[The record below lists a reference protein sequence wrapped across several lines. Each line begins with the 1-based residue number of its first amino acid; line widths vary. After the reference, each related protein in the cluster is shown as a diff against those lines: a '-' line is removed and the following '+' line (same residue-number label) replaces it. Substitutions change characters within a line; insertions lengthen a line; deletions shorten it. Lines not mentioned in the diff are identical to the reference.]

1 MKAPLK
7 ILLVDQSVYSKY
19 QLTQL
24 LATQEEQTIIELAE
38 DIEMA
43 ENAITRFQP
52 NLIITELDQTEGRP
66 DLITWVKDHAQ
77 KAKLMVLT
85 HFTLP
90 CFRDS
95 CKQLG
100 VDYFFDKATEMLAVK
115 KTIGQLASK
124 CPAN

>member
-7 ILLVDQSVYSKY
+7 ILLVDQSVFSKY
-19 QLTQL
+19 ELTQL
-24 LATQEEQTIIELAE
+24 LATQQDQTLIELAE
-38 DIEMA
+38 DLEMA
-43 ENAITRFQP
+43 ENVITRFQP

-66 DLITWVKDHAQ
+66 DLVQWVKDHTQ
-77 KAKLMVLT
+77 KTKMMVLT

-100 VDYFFDKATEMLAVK
+100 ADYFFDKATEMLAVK
-115 KTIGQLASK
+115 KTIGQLYQQM
-124 CPAN
+124 PA

>member
-19 QLTQL
+19 ELDQL
-24 LATQEEQTIIELAE
+24 LATQANQTLIELAE
-38 DIEMA
+38 DLEMA
-43 ENAITRFQP
+43 ENAIPRFQP

-66 DLITWVKDHAQ
+66 DLIAWVKEHAQ

-95 CKQLG
+95 CKQEG
-100 VDYFFDKATEMLAVK
+100 ADFFFDKATEMLSVK
-115 KTIGQLASK
+115 KTIGQLYQQM
-124 CPAN
+124 PA

>member
-19 QLTQL
+19 QLNEL
-24 LATQEEQTIIELAE
+24 LDTKEDQTLIEIAE
-38 DIEMA
+38 DLEMA
-43 ENAITRFQP
+43 ENAIPRFQP

-66 DLITWVKDHAQ
+66 DLIQWIKNHAQ

-90 CFRDS
+90 YFREA
-95 CKQLG
+95 CKQQG
-100 VDYFFDKATEMLAVK
+100 ADYFFDKATEMLAVK
-115 KTIGQLASK
+115 KTIGQLYQQM
-124 CPAN
+124 PV